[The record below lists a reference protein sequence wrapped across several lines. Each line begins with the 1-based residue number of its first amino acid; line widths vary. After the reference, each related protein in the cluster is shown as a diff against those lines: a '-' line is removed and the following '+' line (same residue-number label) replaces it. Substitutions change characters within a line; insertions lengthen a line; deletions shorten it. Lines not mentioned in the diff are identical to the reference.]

1 MPSMGPRVRWLEEDR
16 TEVAR
21 RAKGV
26 REFVRKYV
34 QHSGESYRQY
44 VCISRL
50 GLSERQRARRVKG
63 KPKDA
68 GRDGQKG

>member
-1 MPSMGPRVRWLEEDR
+1 MRWLEEDR
-16 TEVAR
+16 TEMAR
-21 RAKGV
+21 RAKGG
-26 REFVRKYV
+26 RKFVRKYV
-34 QHSGESYRQY
+34 RHSDESYRQY

-68 GRDGQKG
+68 GWDGQKG